1 MQNDYTSEDVIKR
14 ASYGLSDVDKV
25 VEKLLLPFWREGAIF
40 AFSGEIGAGKTTLLK
55 VLLRKA
61 GVVEEIVS
69 PTYAYF
75 CRYDLPDDVSVY
87 HFDLYRV
94 ESLEMFFDMEFESV
108 FHNPRNIIVIE
119 WPKVIYQLLSE
130 SPLSQRV
137 VWGDLEYDLESP
149 RERVFSLQ
157 TSAKNSAHG
166 EEVS

>member
-1 MQNDYTSEDVIKR
+1 M
-14 ASYGLSDVDKV
+14 SDVEKV
-25 VEKLLLPFWREGAIF
+25 VDTFLLPFWREGAVY

-108 FHNPRNIIVIE
+108 FHDPRNIIVIE
-119 WPKVIYQLLSE
+119 WPKVIYQLLAEIS
-130 SPLSQRV
+130 LSQRV
-137 VWGDLEYDLESP
+137 VWVDLEYDLESP
-149 RERVFSLQ
+149 RERVFLLQ
-157 TSAKNSAHG
+157 TSAKNSADEG
-166 EEVS
+166 EVS